1 MNQLSFAPF
10 LILEKTKKQTNQS
23 TNKQRKLQQTGS
35 LQSRIIKVDNM
46 VRRTTTL
53 RLAAKKQDADD
64 FAVQLWL
71 VKVILKRTFKK
82 YFPSSVK
89 YVMQQ
94 KVMTIRF
101 L

>member
-1 MNQLSFAPF
+1 M
-10 LILEKTKKQTNQS
+10 EKTKKQTNKS

-89 YVMQQ
+89 YVM
-94 KVMTIRF
+94 
-101 L
+101 

>member
-10 LILEKTKKQTNQS
+10 LILEKTKKQTTKS

>member
-10 LILEKTKKQTNQS
+10 LILEKTKKQTNKS